1 MYFVEVYEIFIV
13 NFVKNTVLKSFS
25 TALKLLFT
33 LNSVSFPSFPQSF
46 PHTILRRKKLGLFL
60 FKSCFQGCII
70 SHNETDGGGKMKY
83 SVELSACGNTFF
95 LPSLV
100 GDCIK
105 LATEE
110 ALKTIIYI
118 YRNAGKSFTAQEISK
133 ALKLDENEVVTAI
146 EFWDGYDLI
155 SEEVENE
162 DSDTEEKILS
172 EEAAQIKAALTGD
185 KEEKLLQPVQPV
197 QKERQVE
204 KIHINP
210 PTHAE
215 LAKRCL
221 ESQDLREILT
231 STEQRLNTTLSF
243 SMQSTLVMLYDDY
256 GLPVEVIEILVEYA
270 VSRKKATARYIANLG
285 RLWCEKEI
293 DTYERAME
301 YVETQGAAE
310 RYWGEFCEATKVK
323 NPSPTPKQRDF
334 LHSWINT
341 MHFSMDMIVL
351 AYNEMAENT
360 DKFSFPYMNKVLV
373 NWQKNGIFTPD
384 QAAAAKQERL
394 EKYQNKSNKKNEEKP
409 SKPASYDLDAY
420 TKKAFSNPMNIL
432 NKKED

>member
-1 MYFVEVYEIFIV
+1 
-13 NFVKNTVLKSFS
+13 
-25 TALKLLFT
+25 
-33 LNSVSFPSFPQSF
+33 
-46 PHTILRRKKLGLFL
+46 
-60 FKSCFQGCII
+60 
-70 SHNETDGGGKMKY
+70 MKY

-100 GDCIK
+100 CDSIK
-105 LATEE
+105 LLRNCEH
-110 ALKTIIYI
+110 LKVIIYI
-118 YRNAGKSFTAQEISK
+118 YGKAGKSFTVEEIVNGVGLNEAKVIDAINYWYNSGLISK
-133 ALKLDENEVVTAI
+133 
-146 EFWDGYDLI
+146 
-155 SEEVENE
+155 EVE
-162 DSDTEEKILS
+162 DADTDLEEEIID
-172 EEAAQIKAALTGD
+172 EEALQIKAALSAD
-185 KEEKLLQPVQPV
+185 KEVTPPQPAQPV

-215 LAKRCL
+215 LSKRCL

-256 GLPVEVIEILVEYA
+256 GLPAAVIEILVEYA

-301 YVETQGAAE
+301 YVETQGAVE
-310 RYWGEFCEATKVK
+310 RYWSEFCEATSVK
-323 NPSPTPKQRDF
+323 NPSPTPKQKEF
-334 LHSWINT
+334 FNSWINT
-341 MHFSMDMIVL
+341 LHFSMEMIVL

-360 DKFSFPYMNKVLV
+360 DKFSFPYMNKVLI
-373 NWQKNGIFTPD
+373 NWHKNGISTPD
-384 QAAAAKQERL
+384 GAARAKQERA
-394 EKYQNKSNKKNEEKP
+394 EKYQNKSNKKEEEKAAG
-409 SKPASYDLDAY
+409 SASYDIDAY

-432 NKKED
+432 NKKEE

>member
-1 MYFVEVYEIFIV
+1 
-13 NFVKNTVLKSFS
+13 
-25 TALKLLFT
+25 
-33 LNSVSFPSFPQSF
+33 
-46 PHTILRRKKLGLFL
+46 
-60 FKSCFQGCII
+60 
-70 SHNETDGGGKMKY
+70 MKY

-95 LPSLV
+95 LPSIV
-100 GDCIK
+100 CDCIK
-105 LATEE
+105 IATPE

-118 YRNAGKSFTAQEISK
+118 YRNASKSHTVKEISK
-133 ALKLDENEVVTAI
+133 ALAFDEDEVITAI
-146 EFWDGYDLI
+146 EFWSGYNLI
-155 SEEVENE
+155 SRE
-162 DSDTEEKILS
+162 TEETEKETLS
-172 EEAAQIKAALTGD
+172 EEAEQIKAALSE
-185 KEEKLLQPVQPV
+185 KEVKITPPV

-215 LAKRCL
+215 IAKRCT

-256 GLPVEVIEILVEYA
+256 GLSAPVIEILVEYA

-310 RYWGEFCEATKVK
+310 RYWSEFCEATSVK
-323 NPSPTPKQRDF
+323 NPSPTPKQREF

-341 MHFSMDMIVL
+341 MHFSMDMIIF

-373 NWQKNGIFTPD
+373 NWHKNGISTPD
-384 QAAAAKQERL
+384 EAAKAKQERL
-394 EKYQNKSNKKNEEKP
+394 EKYQNKNNKKNEEKTTE
-409 SKPASYDLDAY
+409 PASYDIDAY

-432 NKKED
+432 DKKEN